1 MEKEPTLKTIEPTRR
16 IRNAQH
22 EQLKDK
28 TWEERVAFYKEQA
41 RALHEAL
48 RKTPQRRP
56 RQAEDAAQR
65 TCCTG
70 PWSCDGLE

>member
-1 MEKEPTLKTIEPTRR
+1 MEKETTLKTVEMTRH
-16 IRNAQH
+16 IRDIQH

-48 RKTPQRRP
+48 RA
-56 RQAEDAAQR
+56 RQHRQQKQDEAAA
-65 TCCTG
+65 
-70 PWSCDGLE
+70 

>member
-1 MEKEPTLKTIEPTRR
+1 MEKEATLRTVELTRR
-16 IRNAQH
+16 IRDAQH

-48 RKTPQRRP
+48 RRTLQRQP
-56 RQAEDAAQR
+56 KQEEEAA
-65 TCCTG
+65 
-70 PWSCDGLE
+70 

>member
-1 MEKEPTLKTIEPTRR
+1 MEKASTLKTIELTRR
-16 IRNAQH
+16 IRDAQH

-48 RKTPQRRP
+48 QKTPQR
-56 RQAEDAAQR
+56 QQKQEEDAA
-65 TCCTG
+65 
-70 PWSCDGLE
+70 

>member
-1 MEKEPTLKTIEPTRR
+1 MEQETKLKTVEMTRR
-16 IRNAQH
+16 IRDAHH

-48 RKTPQRRP
+48 RKPPQR
-56 RQAEDAAQR
+56 QHKKDEKAA
-65 TCCTG
+65 
-70 PWSCDGLE
+70 

>member
-1 MEKEPTLKTIEPTRR
+1 MEKATTLKTVELTRR
-16 IRNAQH
+16 IRDAQH

-48 RKTPQRRP
+48 QGTPQRHPRP
-56 RQAEDAAQR
+56 VKDAA
-65 TCCTG
+65 
-70 PWSCDGLE
+70 

>member
-1 MEKEPTLKTIEPTRR
+1 MEKAPTLKTVELTRR
-16 IRNAQH
+16 IRDAQH

-48 RKTPQRRP
+48 RRTPKRQQR
-56 RQAEDAAQR
+56 QEEDAA
-65 TCCTG
+65 
-70 PWSCDGLE
+70 